1 MDGEYKPRSCVT
13 KSSIF
18 PLRIF
23 MKLLA
28 SNILQE
34 SVRVQCTKSD
44 ATIFNLDFTLSFHL
58 NVLLSANFAQVRN
71 G

>member
-1 MDGEYKPRSCVT
+1 MYEERRMGGEYKPRSCVT

-34 SVRVQCTKSD
+34 SVRVTEK
-44 ATIFNLDFTLSFHL
+44 LYEEPEEK
-58 NVLLSANFAQVRN
+58 N
-71 G
+71 GEKK